1 MDFYDC
7 DKNFFGPRVLLNCPG
22 CKNSYGC
29 GKSYRVKII

>member
-22 CKNSYGC
+22 
-29 GKSYRVKII
+29 VKTLAVAENHIV